1 MTAAGTG
8 RSKRGCTPLNIA
20 GSKDRLA
27 KRSASLRAML
37 GVAGRAWFWLAG
49 VTRLG
54 EGATAGDGVD
64 IVFGSLNSFGT
75 GLRYGMDDG
84 CLKVAC
90 GRAGR
95 VLGGGGK
102 TG

>member
-1 MTAAGTG
+1 MTAGMD
-8 RSKRGCTPLNIA
+8 RSKSWRAPLNIA

-27 KRSASLRAML
+27 KRSASPRAML
-37 GVAGRAWFWLAG
+37 GVAGKAWFWLAG

-54 EGATAGDGVD
+54 EGATAGEGVD
-64 IVFGSLNSFGT
+64 IVFGSLNNFGT

-84 CLKVAC
+84 CLKAGA